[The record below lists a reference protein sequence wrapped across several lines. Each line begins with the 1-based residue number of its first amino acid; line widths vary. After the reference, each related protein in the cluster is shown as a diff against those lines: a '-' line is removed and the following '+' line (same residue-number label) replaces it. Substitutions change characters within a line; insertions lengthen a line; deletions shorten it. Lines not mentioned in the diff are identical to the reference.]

1 MSLVC
6 IWVWDMMV
14 LLVNVGVVVEVEIV
28 MRRVVIRWVFIMYFD
43 KMELVIKGIRFMY
56 WVGV

>member
-1 MSLVC
+1 
-6 IWVWDMMV
+6 MMV

-56 WVGV
+56 CVGV